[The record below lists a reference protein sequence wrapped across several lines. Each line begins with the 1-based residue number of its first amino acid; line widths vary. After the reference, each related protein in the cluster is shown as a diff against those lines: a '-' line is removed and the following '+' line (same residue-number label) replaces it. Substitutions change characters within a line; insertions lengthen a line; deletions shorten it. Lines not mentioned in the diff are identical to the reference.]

1 MNIVREYRKP
11 MSDKVVLQIP
21 ERFVNTELE
30 ILIIPMEKR
39 NTTKKRFASKK
50 ELFNKLSGLW
60 EDRKDLTIENIRS
73 KAWKRDLS

>member
-50 ELFNKLSGLW
+50 ELFNKLCGLW